1 MANSEVNFEVFV
13 NILNQLEQDQ
23 TLYESE
29 LGNDDLAGVKH
40 EEIIKLGGIMC
51 KRFQKLA
58 EKGQSFAETL
68 SSDFLPKLIETIH
81 LYQNLIMPP
90 KILGG
95 FCPCLKP
102 ARSGVE
108 YDKKFLTAKSKMV
121 SSIFCTQAVLI
132 EHKGEQHNMDS
143 MHYADYANKMNKI
156 FDSLSDI
163 KCNTNNEKSLENAR
177 KKLLT
182 SVDNVDKFIQH
193 FGESGGK
200 VEFKAEATRRIRTA
214 QELLTTRQT
223 SADGVAMPIG
233 RRVLIKAQS
242 SLQEIMN
249 SAAAIAAT
257 QAREN
262 LQALDS
268 LQKLLKKS
276 RDIEVNQFNS
286 MEVEMNEL
294 NIIDILSRL
303 REDSEIL
310 HSDASSKL
318 RDAVKRWTSIKNQAV
333 PRKVA
338 EYKEDPSEF
347 SMPTPMG
354 GVVVPVNPD
363 LNPQKI
369 FQDTGNKIKV
379 VGKFAEKITK
389 EAVTGVN
396 GVVGEVKSF
405 AQNSANEVKTNAE
418 RAAKKVGKVFTGDEA
433 GGNGSGPGSGAQ
445 GSKKP
450 GLRMP
455 GKGSDSETSTI
466 STRQKSG
473 GFPKLNLD
481 AL

>member
-1 MANSEVNFEVFV
+1 MIRNFS
-13 NILNQLEQDQ
+13 Q
-23 TLYESE
+23 
-29 LGNDDLAGVKH
+29 
-40 EEIIKLGGIMC
+40 
-51 KRFQKLA
+51 
-58 EKGQSFAETL
+58 QS
-68 SSDFLPKLIETIH
+68 
-81 LYQNLIMPP
+81 
-90 KILGG
+90 
-95 FCPCLKP
+95 
-102 ARSGVE
+102 R
-108 YDKKFLTAKSKMV
+108 TA
-121 SSIFCTQAVLI
+121 IFCTKAVLI
-132 EHKGEQHNMDS
+132 ERKAEQHNMDS
-143 MHYADYANKMNKI
+143 IHHADYVNKMKTISGN
-156 FDSLSDI
+156 LWDI

-182 SVDNVDKFIQH
+182 ALDNVDKFIQH

-200 VEFKAEATRRIRTA
+200 VEFKAEAMRRIRTA

-223 SADGVAMPIG
+223 SAEGVAMPIG

-262 LQALDS
+262 LQALDG

-286 MEVEMNEL
+286 MEEEMNEL
-294 NIIDILSRL
+294 NIIDALSRI

-318 RDAVKRWTSIKNQAV
+318 RDAIKRWTSIKNQAV

-338 EYKEDPSEF
+338 EYKEDLSEF
-347 SMPTPMG
+347 SMATPMG

-369 FQDTGNKIKV
+369 FQDTGNKFKT
-379 VGKFAEKITK
+379 VGKLAATITK
-389 EAVTGVN
+389 EA
-396 GVVGEVKSF
+396 VGEVKSF

-418 RAAKKVGKVFTGDEA
+418 RAAKTVGKVFTGDEV
-433 GGNGSGPGSGAQ
+433 GKPGGGTGNGNGAAQ
-445 GSKKP
+445 GKKQSS
-450 GLRMP
+450 GLRLP
-455 GKGSDSETSTI
+455 GKGSDSESGTMS
-466 STRQKSG
+466 SKQKSSS

-481 AL
+481 L